1 MLCGQGSRSNCDR
14 EARTWLSVL
23 QSAFSRGNGRV
34 ARSVTDRGS
43 TVERRGECANAILP
57 GVDSVKPSSKPR
69 AAIPLRV
76 AEILHLL
83 RNYQA
88 VIHGRPLEMSNTQFL
103 AGLIT
108 AGRRL
113 ARSLALAPANP
124 HVSAVELDHVVA
136 LAESQTPAN
145 AKEVAG

>member
-1 MLCGQGSRSNCDR
+1 VDR
-14 EARTWLSVL
+14 
-23 QSAFSRGNGRV
+23 
-34 ARSVTDRGS
+34 
-43 TVERRGECANAILP
+43 
-57 GVDSVKPSSKPR
+57 VKPSSKPR

-88 VIHGRPLEMSNTQFL
+88 VIHGRPLEMGNTQFL

-108 AGRRL
+108 WPGRW
-113 ARSLALAPANP
+113 RSPRRTLTSPA
-124 HVSAVELDHVVA
+124 VDLDHVVA